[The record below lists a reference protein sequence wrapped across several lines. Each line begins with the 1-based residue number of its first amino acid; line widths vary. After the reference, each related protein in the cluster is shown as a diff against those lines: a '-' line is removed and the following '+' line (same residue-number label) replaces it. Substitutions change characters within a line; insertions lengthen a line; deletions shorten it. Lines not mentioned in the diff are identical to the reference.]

1 MPEFKDYYAVLGV
14 SPDAD
19 AQAIQQAYRKLARQH
34 HPDVNPGDKAAEER
48 FKEINEA
55 YQAISDPE
63 RRKKYDALR
72 QQYQQWER
80 QGGSRGGFNWDAWQ
94 AEPGSSGARPGGQY
108 TYSRTVSPEDMQD
121 IFGDADPFSDFF
133 SSLFGERATAGRASR
148 AQRAPDRAPA
158 RGRDQEVPVEVTLEE
173 AFRGATRT
181 IQIGDRRIEAKIPPG
196 VRTGSRVRLAGQG
209 GTGVAGGSTGDLYLV
224 IEVAPHPQFER
235 ASDDHWDDLRVIVP
249 VDIYT
254 AATGGTV
261 RVPTLDGSVQLK
273 IPRRTQADRVF
284 RLKGKG
290 MPRLETPT
298 ERGNLYAKVKLV
310 LPEPLSDQEVET
322 LRSLAQARR
331 ASETKR

>member
-14 SPDAD
+14 APDAD
-19 AQAIQQAYRKLARQH
+19 SQTIQNAYRKLARQH
-34 HPDVNPGDKAAEER
+34 HPDVNPGDSSAEER
-48 FKEINEA
+48 FKDINEA
-55 YQAISDPE
+55 YQALSAPE

-72 QQYQQWER
+72 QQYQQWE
-80 QGGSRGGFNWDAWQ
+80 QQAGSRSGFNWDAWQ
-94 AEPGSSGARPGGQY
+94 AEPSSGAGASAARPGGPRAQRATY
-108 TYSRTVSPEDMQD
+108 TRTVSPEDLQD

-133 SSLFGERATAGRASR
+133 SSIFGGSEGEGRPGR
-148 AQRAPDRAPA
+148 MNQPRQ
-158 RGRDQEVPVEVTLEE
+158 GRDQEVPVEVTLEE
-173 AFRGATRT
+173 AFRGTTRS

-209 GTGVAGGSTGDLYLV
+209 GAGVAGGSAGDLYLE
-224 IEVAPHPQFER
+224 IQVAPHPQFER
-235 ASDDHWDDLRVIVP
+235 DGDDLRVTVP

-254 AATGGTV
+254 AATGGAV
-261 RVPTLDGSVQLK
+261 QVPTLDGGVQLK
-273 IPRRTQADRVF
+273 IPSRTQTDRVF

-290 MPRLETPT
+290 MPRLGTPT

-331 ASETKR
+331 ARETKR